1 MTQLKSLPLFKSLI
15 NEGVNMKNKQTHVV
29 DSSDTTSLGK
39 KFLRTSIQVVLAGS
53 MLASGMASAV
63 LLDHGP
69 GDANLLWPQ
78 WYRDTNGLA
87 IGLCKSKALSPNVP
101 VGGATGMCFPA
112 APDPAGFA
120 GNIGPEMFYNMAE
133 FKSTTFPTG
142 TDFKYRILI
151 GLEAS
156 YLPAGVPIHNTETV
170 FARVRISLNFNDPNK
185 SGTYTVTH
193 PFGSQVFPDLQA
205 TDTQNIVGNQTALFF
220 TADVPLAA
228 INNFDL
234 ALGGALGPFLQWDTD
249 QTLLTVGAESFVG
262 DPNVPHTFSGSPFG
276 TNFLRIDGPA
286 GSQIGFDANGV
297 PQDFIQVDL
306 ANIIGQKWTAPIATA
321 TKIDSAYMT
330 RKPGGV
336 NAIDVWATS
345 ASGQRMIMT
354 GTGMPSLQM
363 FTSVL
368 TPSKYH
374 GHVEYPA
381 TQAIPAQIKVTN
393 LSSIPVISATSALE
407 DGVEITQAS
416 FDTNTRLITVV
427 AQSSDEVGLPRLTVQ
442 GIPGVPTAAGVA
454 PAVTGALSQGA
465 CPTGVVNPSIC
476 FTYPLPANVE
486 PPESIS
492 VVSSELGIH
501 ADHLLSIVGTSEA
514 PLVRPTATVFTFSV
528 SSGGSTSLTS
538 ANGTLPLDAQIIQQ
552 PANGSIT
559 LLNGVWSFT
568 ANAGAVAGGDNFQY
582 VRQAANGAPVSNVAV
597 ANLTLA
603 FNAAAPTAVADQYA
617 AQTGVAKSLFI
628 LGNDK
633 PASANPLDAIRAGS
647 VTVVSRPSGTATT
660 NPSGA
665 VTYTAGRAAGAD
677 SFTYTITNSATPA
690 LASNTALVQI
700 TNFASPEAVAVTK
713 PTYSIASGKWVVIGT
728 TSWFGANLTTS
739 TATCW
744 MGIGATPTAATVIGS
759 ALIDTTGKYSVVQ
772 VANAPVGV
780 NGGNITCQTSNGGK
794 GVGSVVAK

>member
-1 MTQLKSLPLFKSLI
+1 
-15 NEGVNMKNKQTHVV
+15 MKIKQTNVV
-29 DSSDTTSLGK
+29 DVPHTTSLGK
-39 KFLRTSIQVVLAGS
+39 NFLRRSIQVVLAGS
-53 MLASGMASAV
+53 LLASGMASAV

-78 WYRDTNGLA
+78 WYRDTTGLA
-87 IGLCKSKALSPNVP
+87 IGLCKSTAVSPNAAGG
-101 VGGATGMCFPA
+101 VGGMCFPV

-156 YLPAGVPIHNTETV
+156 YLPAGVPIHGTETV

-193 PFGSQVFPDLQA
+193 PFGTQVFPDLQA
-205 TDTQNIVGNQTALFF
+205 TDTTNIVGAQTALFF

-249 QTLLTVGAESFVG
+249 QALLTVGAESFVG

-330 RKPGGV
+330 RKSGGV

-345 ASGQRMIMT
+345 TAGQRMIMT

-368 TPSKYH
+368 TPGKYH

-442 GIPGVPTAAGVA
+442 GIPGIPTAAGVA

-492 VVSSELGIH
+492 VVSSDLGIH
-501 ADHLLSIVGTSEA
+501 ADHLLSIVGNSQA
-514 PLVRPTATVFTFSV
+514 PTLRPTATVFTFSV
-528 SSGGSTSLTS
+528 SSGGSTPLTS
-538 ANGTLPLDAQIIQQ
+538 ANGTLPVDAQIIQQ

-559 LLNGVWSFT
+559 LVNGVWSFT
-568 ANAGAVAGGDNFQY
+568 ANVGAVAGGDNFQY

-617 AQTGVAKSLFI
+617 AQTGTTKSLFI
-628 LGNDK
+628 LQNDK
-633 PASANPLDAIRAGS
+633 PASANALDNIRAGS
-647 VTVVSRPSGTATT
+647 VTIVSRPSGTATT

-665 VTYTAGRAAGAD
+665 VTYSNRASGTD
-677 SFTYTITNSATPA
+677 SFTYTVTNSSTPA
-690 LASNTALVQI
+690 IRSNTALVQV
-700 TNFASPEAVAVTK
+700 TNFAGAEAVTVTK
-713 PTYSIASGKWVVIGT
+713 PTYTIASGKWVIVGG

-744 MGIGATPTAATVIGS
+744 TGIGATPTAATLIGS
-759 ALIDTTGKYSVVQ
+759 ALIDATGKYAVVQ

-780 NGGNITCQTSNGGK
+780 NNGNITCQTSNGGK
-794 GVGSVVAK
+794 GVGLTTAK

>member
-1 MTQLKSLPLFKSLI
+1 I
-15 NEGVNMKNKQTHVV
+15 KQTHVV

-39 KFLRTSIQVVLAGS
+39 KFLRRSIQVVLAGS

-87 IGLCKSKALSPNVP
+87 IGLCKSTALSPNVA
-101 VGGATGMCFPA
+101 VGGATGMCFPPA
-112 APDPAGFA
+112 FDPAGFA

-133 FKSTTFPTG
+133 FSSKTNPTG
-142 TDFKYRILI
+142 TDFQYRIMAA
-151 GLEAS
+151 LEAS
-156 YLPAGVPIHNTETV
+156 YLPGLPAHGTETV
-170 FARVRISLNFNDPNK
+170 FARIRISINFNDPNK

-205 TDTQNIVGNQTALFF
+205 TDTNNIVGNQAALFF

-249 QTLLTVGAESFVG
+249 QDLLTVGAESFVG

-345 ASGQRMIMT
+345 ATGQRLIMT

-368 TPSKYH
+368 TPGKYH

-381 TQAIPAQIKVTN
+381 TQAMPAQIKVTN
-393 LSSIPVISATSALE
+393 LSSNPVLSATSALE
-407 DGVEITQAS
+407 DGVEITQAT

-442 GIPGVPTAAGVA
+442 GIPGIPTAAGVA

-476 FTYPLPANVE
+476 FTYSLPANVE

-492 VVSSELGIH
+492 VVSGELGLH
-501 ADHLLSIVGTSEA
+501 ADHLLSIVGNSQA
-514 PLVRPTATVFTFSV
+514 PTLRPTATVFTFPV
-528 SSGGSTSLTS
+528 SSGGSTPLTS
-538 ANGTLPLDAQIIQQ
+538 ANGTLPLDAMIIQQ
-552 PANGSIT
+552 PANGIVA
-559 LLNGVWSFT
+559 LNANGVWTFT
-568 ANAGAVAGGDNFQY
+568 AKVGAIAGGDNFQY
-582 VRQAANGAPVSNVAV
+582 VRQAADGAPVSNVAV

-603 FNAAAPTAVADQYA
+603 FNAAAPTVVADQYA
-617 AQTGVAKSLFI
+617 AQTGTTKSLFI
-628 LGNDK
+628 LQNDK
-633 PASANPLDAIRAGS
+633 PASANPADAIRAGS
-647 VTVVSRPSGTATT
+647 VAVVSRPSGTATT

-665 VTYTAGRAAGAD
+665 ITYTAGRTAGAD
-677 SFTYTITNSATPA
+677 SFTYTVTNSSTPA
-690 LASNTALVQI
+690 IRSTPTLVQV
-700 TNFASPEAVAVTK
+700 TNFAGAEAVAVTK
-713 PTYSIASGKWVVIGT
+713 PTYTIASGKWVIVGT

-744 MGIGATPTAATVIGS
+744 TGIGATPTASTLIGN
-759 ALIDTTGKYSVVQ
+759 ALIDNTGKYTVVQ

-780 NGGNITCQTSNGGK
+780 NNGNITCQTSNGGK

>member
-15 NEGVNMKNKQTHVV
+15 NEGVKMKIKQTHVV

-39 KFLRTSIQVVLAGS
+39 NFLRRSIQVVLAGS

-69 GDANLLWPQ
+69 GDATLLWPQ
-78 WYRDTNGLA
+78 WYRDTTGLA
-87 IGLCKSKALSPNVP
+87 IGLCKSKALSPNGAGG
-101 VGGATGMCFPA
+101 VGTMCFPP
-112 APDPAGFA
+112 APDPAGFP
-120 GNIGPEMFYNMAE
+120 GNIGPEMFYNMVE
-133 FKSTTFPTG
+133 FKDTSFPTG
-142 TDFKYRILI
+142 TDFQYHMLA

-156 YLPAGVPIHNTETV
+156 YLPAGVPVHNTETV
-170 FARVRISLNFNDPNK
+170 FARVRISFNFTDPNK

-193 PFGSQVFPDLQA
+193 PFGSQVFPDVQA
-205 TDTQNIVGNQTALFF
+205 TDTTNATGNQAAIFF
-220 TADVPLAA
+220 TADIPLGTA
-228 INNFDL
+228 NNYDL

-249 QTLLTVGAESFVG
+249 QALLTVGAESFVG
-262 DPNVPHTFSGSPFG
+262 DPTVTHTFTGSPFG
-276 TNFLRIDGPA
+276 TNFLRIDGPV

-297 PQDFIQVDL
+297 AQDFIQVDL

-345 ASGQRMIMT
+345 APGQRLIMT
-354 GTGMPSLQM
+354 GTSMPSLQM

-368 TPSKYH
+368 TPGKYH

-407 DGVEITQAS
+407 DGVEVTQAT
-416 FDTNTRLITVV
+416 FDTNTRVITVV

-492 VVSSELGIH
+492 VVSSDLGLH
-501 ADHLLSIVGTSEA
+501 ADHLLSLVGTSEA
-514 PLVRPTATVFTFSV
+514 PLVRPTATAFTFPV
-528 SSGGSTSLTS
+528 SSGGSTPLTS
-538 ANGTLPLDAQIIQQ
+538 ANGTLPADALIIQQ
-552 PANGSIT
+552 PANGIVA
-559 LLNGVWSFT
+559 LNANGVWTFT

-582 VRQAANGAPVSNVAV
+582 VRQAADGAPVSNVAV

-647 VTVVSRPSGTATT
+647 VAIVSRPSGTATT

-665 VTYTAGRAAGAD
+665 ITYSGRSAGAD
-677 SFTYTITNSATPA
+677 SFSYTVTNSSTPA
-690 LASNTALVQI
+690 RTSNTALVQV
-700 TNFASPEAVAVTK
+700 TNFSGAEAVAVTK
-713 PTYSIASGKWVVIGT
+713 PTYTIASGKWVIVGT

-744 MGIGATPTAATVIGS
+744 TGIGATPTASTLIGS
-759 ALIDTTGKYSVVQ
+759 ALIDTAGKYAVVQ

-780 NGGNITCQTSNGGK
+780 NNSQITCQTSNGGK

>member
-1 MTQLKSLPLFKSLI
+1 MSGLDAYSVN
-15 NEGVNMKNKQTHVV
+15 NEEIL
-29 DSSDTTSLGK
+29 SEPASDNTGK
-39 KFLRTSIQVVLAGS
+39 IILRKAIQVVLAGS

-78 WYRDTNGLA
+78 WYRDTNGLP
-87 IGLCKSKALSPNVP
+87 IGLCKSKALSPNAAGG
-101 VGGATGMCFPA
+101 VGTMCFPP

-120 GNIGPEMFYNMAE
+120 GNIGPEMFYNMVE
-133 FKSTTFPTG
+133 FKDTSFPSG
-142 TDFKYRILI
+142 TDFQYHMLA

-156 YLPAGVPIHNTETV
+156 YLPAGVPIHGTETV
-170 FARVRISLNFNDPNK
+170 FARVRISFNFTDTNK
-185 SGTYTVTH
+185 NGTYLVTH
-193 PFGSQVFPDLQA
+193 PFGTQVFPDVQA
-205 TDTQNIVGNQTALFF
+205 TTTTNATGNQAAVFF
-220 TADVPLAA
+220 TADIPLATP
-228 INNFDL
+228 NNFDL

-249 QTLLTVGAESFVG
+249 QALLTVGAESFVG
-262 DPNVPHTFSGSPFG
+262 DPTVTHTFTGSPFG

-286 GSQIGFDANGV
+286 GSQIGFDADGQ
-297 PQDFIQVDL
+297 PQDFILVNL

-345 ASGQRMIMT
+345 ASGQRLIMT
-354 GTGMPSLQM
+354 GTDMPSLQM
-363 FTSVL
+363 FNSVL

-393 LSSIPVISATSALE
+393 LSSIPVVSALTALE
-407 DGVEITQAS
+407 DGVEVTQATY
-416 FDTNTRLITVV
+416 DTNTRLITVV
-427 AQSSDEVGLPRLTVQ
+427 AQSSDEVGLPRLVVQ

-454 PAVTGALSQGA
+454 PAVTGVLSQGA

-476 FTYPLPANVE
+476 FTYPLPTDVE

-492 VVSSELGIH
+492 VASSELGIH
-501 ADHLLSIVGTSEA
+501 ADHLLSLVGNSQA
-514 PLVRPTATVFTFSV
+514 PTVRPTATAFTFSV

-552 PANGSIT
+552 PANGSIA
-559 LLNGVWSFT
+559 LVNGVWSFT

-633 PASANPLDAIRAGS
+633 PASANPLDVIRAGS
-647 VTVVSRPSGTATT
+647 VTIVSRPSGTATA
-660 NPSGA
+660 NPTGA
-665 VTYTAGRAAGAD
+665 ITYTAGRTAGPD
-677 SFTYTITNSATPA
+677 SFTYTVTNSSTPAIRSTPA
-690 LASNTALVQI
+690 LVQV
-700 TNFASPEAVAVTK
+700 TNFATPEAVAVTK
-713 PTYSIASGKWVVIGT
+713 PTYTIASGKWVVVGT
-728 TSWFGANLTTS
+728 TNWFGANLTTS

-744 MGIGATPTAATVIGS
+744 TGIGATPTATTLIGS
-759 ALIDTTGKYSVVQ
+759 ALIDTTGKFAVVQ

-780 NGGNITCQTSNGGK
+780 NNGNITCQSSNGGGK
-794 GVGSVVAK
+794 AVGSVVAK